1 MTDYEKEIDKMMDY
15 LRDNPEELKTILRN
29 YDGIVKGKSGQRN
42 LPLPYWCY
50 CCCGNNE
57 VEMIKNVGAEE

>member
-1 MTDYEKEIDKMMDY
+1 MTDYEKEIDKMTDY

-29 YDGIVKGKSGQRN
+29 YDGIVKGKSGQGN
-42 LPLPYWCY
+42 LPLPYWRY